1 MDLKDLLSQNYCVS
15 VASLELMSTGRVNR
29 NYKLSANDGQAYCL
43 KVYSDAVTDKRL
55 YDGLEVTAYLSPL
68 AFPVPQVVPTASG
81 DLVLHADRL
90 RLLLLRFIPGRNLAL
105 DEVGSAEG
113 LGMGA
118 MLGRLH
124 HSLRFFPQADK
135 LHNSLWRGSQE
146 SLPRMFD
153 LLAVVQSKEAQDD
166 FDRFVISSLTH
177 RIQVMQGVDV
187 GPRQFFHLRQQAIH
201 GDYQLGN
208 VLFDDHGTVAGV
220 LDFDQT
226 CYSFPAWELMRAVG
240 FTCLKDGHFN
250 YPLATAMLK
259 GYREGGGTLAPSEYL
274 EMPRLWYYQL
284 VRGLFGFSD
293 HYAGNP
299 DPRQDEAAYG
309 RHHAMV
315 WLGQNM
321 TELRAFIWDT
331 IRQ

>member
-1 MDLKDLLSQNYCVS
+1 MDLKDLLSQNYCFS

-118 MLGRLH
+118 MLGKLH

-177 RIQVMQGVDV
+177 RIQVCRGWMSV
-187 GPRQFFHLRQQAIH
+187 P
-201 GDYQLGN
+201 GN
-208 VLFDDHGTVAGV
+208 SSTCGSRLFTEITSSA
-220 LDFDQT
+220 T
-226 CYSFPAWELMRAVG
+226 Y
-240 FTCLKDGHFN
+240 CL
-250 YPLATAMLK
+250 T
-259 GYREGGGTLAPSEYL
+259 TTAPSPACSIL
-274 EMPRLWYYQL
+274 TKL
-284 VRGLFGFSD
+284 VIAFRRGS
-293 HYAGNP
+293 
-299 DPRQDEAAYG
+299 
-309 RHHAMV
+309 
-315 WLGQNM
+315 
-321 TELRAFIWDT
+321 
-331 IRQ
+331 